1 MAKTANYSAFS
12 NLQVNAARKERSSL
26 IILILRILLYILLG
40 ILALLGVILSMR
52 LKIYLRMTDEFGL
65 RAGLGPVVLT
75 LAPAKPKKPVDPAD
89 FTYEKHQKRLKKE
102 RLRAMKKKE
111 KAEQKKQAKALAK
124 QAEQTAKEEAA
135 AEAAGEEVK
144 KFTLEAILEI
154 IEFVLEEFPRF
165 TSYIHTEI
173 RMLDITVA
181 GKDAADCA
189 KKYGIIA
196 QLTSYLLEILDN
208 GTAMKPLKPDAVAVR
223 ADFLAVKTVYRM
235 DIRIRLRLFSIVR
248 VGFHTLV
255 WYIKRK
261 IKH

>member
-1 MAKTANYSAFS
+1 MI
-12 NLQVNAARKERSSL
+12 V
-26 IILILRILLYILLG
+26 LRILLYILLG
-40 ILALLGVILSMR
+40 IAALLGVILSMR
-52 LKIYLRMTDEFGL
+52 LKIYIRMTDTFGL

-75 LAPAKPKKPVDPAD
+75 LAPAKPKKPVDLKD
-89 FTYEKHQKRLKKE
+89 FTYEKHQKRLQKEQVRARKK
-102 RLRAMKKKE
+102 AE

-124 QAEQTAKEEAA
+124 EAEKTAREEAA
-135 AEAAGEEVK
+135 AEENGEPVK
-144 KFTLEAILEI
+144 KFTLEAVLGI

-208 GTAMKPLKPDAVAVR
+208 GTALKPVKADAVSVR
-223 ADFLAVKTVYRM
+223 ADFLAAKTVYKM

-255 WYIKRK
+255 WFIKTK
-261 IKH
+261 IKNK

>member
-1 MAKTANYSAFS
+1 MI
-12 NLQVNAARKERSSL
+12 V
-26 IILILRILLYILLG
+26 LRILLYILLG
-40 ILALLGVILSMR
+40 IAALLGVILSMR
-52 LKIYLRMTDEFGL
+52 LKIYIRMTDTFGL

-75 LAPAKPKKPVDPAD
+75 LAPAKPKKPVDLKD

-102 RLRAMKKKE
+102 QARARKKAE

-124 QAEQTAKEEAA
+124 EAEKTAREEAA
-135 AEAAGEEVK
+135 AEENGEPVK
-144 KFTLEAILEI
+144 KFTLEAILDI
-154 IEFVLEEFPRF
+154 IGFVLEEFPRF

-173 RMLDITVA
+173 RTLDITVA

-208 GTAMKPLKPDAVAVR
+208 GTALKPVKADAVAVR
-223 ADFLAVKTVYRM
+223 ADFLASKTVYKL

-255 WYIKRK
+255 WFIRTK
-261 IKH
+261 IKNK

>member
-1 MAKTANYSAFS
+1 MI
-12 NLQVNAARKERSSL
+12 V
-26 IILILRILLYILLG
+26 LRILLYILLG
-40 ILALLGVILSMR
+40 IAALLGVILSMR
-52 LKIYLRMTDEFGL
+52 LKIYIRMTDTFGL

-75 LAPAKPKKPVDPAD
+75 LAPAKPKKPVDLKD
-89 FTYEKHQKRLKKE
+89 FTYEKHRKRLQKEQARARKK
-102 RLRAMKKKE
+102 AE

-124 QAEQTAKEEAA
+124 EAEKTAREETA
-135 AEAAGEEVK
+135 AEENGEPVK
-144 KFTLEAILEI
+144 KFTLEAVLGI

-208 GTAMKPLKPDAVAVR
+208 GTALKPVKADAVSVR
-223 ADFLAVKTVYRM
+223 ADFLAAKTVYKM

-255 WYIKRK
+255 WFIKTK
-261 IKH
+261 IKNK

>member
-1 MAKTANYSAFS
+1 MI
-12 NLQVNAARKERSSL
+12 V
-26 IILILRILLYILLG
+26 LRILLYILLG
-40 ILALLGVILSMR
+40 IAALLGVILSMR
-52 LKIYLRMTDEFGL
+52 LKIYIRMTDTFGL

-75 LAPAKPKKPVDPAD
+75 LAPAKPKKPVNLKD
-89 FTYEKHQKRLKKE
+89 FTYEKHQKRLQKEQARARKK
-102 RLRAMKKKE
+102 AE

-124 QAEQTAKEEAA
+124 EAEKTAREEAA
-135 AEAAGEEVK
+135 AEENGEPVK
-144 KFTLEAILEI
+144 KFTLEAVLGI

-208 GTAMKPLKPDAVAVR
+208 GTALKPVKADAVAVR
-223 ADFLAVKTVYRM
+223 ADFLAAKTVYKM

-255 WYIKRK
+255 WFIKTK
-261 IKH
+261 IKNK

>member
-1 MAKTANYSAFS
+1 
-12 NLQVNAARKERSSL
+12 
-26 IILILRILLYILLG
+26 
-40 ILALLGVILSMR
+40 MR
-52 LKIYLRMTDEFGL
+52 LKIYIRMTDEFGL

-89 FTYEKHQKRLKKE
+89 FTYEKHQKRLRKD
-102 RLRAMKKKE
+102 RLRAKKKSE
-111 KAEQKKQAKALAK
+111 KAEQKKQAKELAK
-124 QAEQTAKEEAA
+124 QAKLAEQTAKEEAA
-135 AEAAGEEVK
+135 AETAGEEVK

-154 IEFVLEEFPRF
+154 IGFVLEEFPRF

-223 ADFLAVKTVYRM
+223 ADFLAAKTVYRM

-261 IKH
+261 IRH

>member
-1 MAKTANYSAFS
+1 MD
-12 NLQVNAARKERSSL
+12 LEPRARW
-26 IILILRILLYILLG
+26 
-40 ILALLGVILSMR
+40 
-52 LKIYLRMTDEFGL
+52 
-65 RAGLGPVVLT
+65 
-75 LAPAKPKKPVDPAD
+75 

-135 AEAAGEEVK
+135 AEEAGEDVK

-223 ADFLAVKTVYRM
+223 ADFLAAKTVYRM

>member
-1 MAKTANYSAFS
+1 MI
-12 NLQVNAARKERSSL
+12 V
-26 IILILRILLYILLG
+26 LRILLYILLG
-40 ILALLGVILSMR
+40 ITALLGVILSMR
-52 LKIYLRMTDEFGL
+52 LKIYIRMTDAFGL
-65 RAGLGPVVLT
+65 RAGLGPIVLT
-75 LAPAKPKKPVDPAD
+75 LAPAKPKKAVNLKD
-89 FTYEKHQKRLKKE
+89 FTYEKHQKRLQKEHARARKK
-102 RLRAMKKKE
+102 AE
-111 KAEQKKQAKALAK
+111 KSEQKKQAKALAK
-124 QAEQTAKEEAA
+124 EAEKTAREEAA
-135 AEAAGEEVK
+135 AEENGEPVK
-144 KFTLEAILEI
+144 KFTLEAILGI

-208 GTAMKPLKPDAVAVR
+208 GTAMKPVKSDAVAVR
-223 ADFLAVKTVYRM
+223 ADFLASKTVYKM

-255 WYIKRK
+255 WYIKTK
-261 IKH
+261 VKNK

>member
-1 MAKTANYSAFS
+1 MI
-12 NLQVNAARKERSSL
+12 V
-26 IILILRILLYILLG
+26 LRILLYILLG
-40 ILALLGVILSMR
+40 IAALLGVILSMR
-52 LKIYLRMTDEFGL
+52 LKIYIRMTDTFGL

-75 LAPAKPKKPVDPAD
+75 LAPAKPKKPVDLKD
-89 FTYEKHQKRLKKE
+89 FTYEKHRKRLQKEQARARKK
-102 RLRAMKKKE
+102 AE

-124 QAEQTAKEEAA
+124 EAEKTAREEAA
-135 AEAAGEEVK
+135 AEENGEPVK
-144 KFTLEAILEI
+144 KFTLEAILGI

-196 QLTSYLLEILDN
+196 QLTSYLLDILDN
-208 GTAMKPLKPDAVAVR
+208 GTALKPVKADAVSVR
-223 ADFLAVKTVYRM
+223 ADFLAAKTVYKM

-255 WYIKRK
+255 WFIKTK
-261 IKH
+261 IKNK

>member
-1 MAKTANYSAFS
+1 MI
-12 NLQVNAARKERSSL
+12 V
-26 IILILRILLYILLG
+26 LRILLYILLG
-40 ILALLGVILSMR
+40 IAALLGVILSMR
-52 LKIYLRMTDEFGL
+52 LKIYIRMTDTFGL

-75 LAPAKPKKPVDPAD
+75 LAPAKPKKPVDLKD
-89 FTYEKHQKRLKKE
+89 FTYEKHQKRLQKEQARARKK
-102 RLRAMKKKE
+102 AE

-124 QAEQTAKEEAA
+124 EAEKTAREEAA
-135 AEAAGEEVK
+135 AEENGEPVK
-144 KFTLEAILEI
+144 KFTLEAVLGI

-208 GTAMKPLKPDAVAVR
+208 GTALKPVKADAVSVR
-223 ADFLAVKTVYRM
+223 ADFLAAKTVYKM

-255 WYIKRK
+255 WFIKTK
-261 IKH
+261 IKNK

>member
-1 MAKTANYSAFS
+1 MI
-12 NLQVNAARKERSSL
+12 V
-26 IILILRILLYILLG
+26 LRILLYILLG
-40 ILALLGVILSMR
+40 ITALLGVILSMR
-52 LKIYLRMTDEFGL
+52 IKIYIRMTDAFGL

-75 LAPAKPKKPVDPAD
+75 LAPAKPKKAVNLKD
-89 FTYEKHQKRLKKE
+89 FTYEKHQKRLQKEQSRARKK
-102 RLRAMKKKE
+102 AE

-124 QAEQTAKEEAA
+124 EAEKTAREEAA
-135 AEAAGEEVK
+135 AEENGEPVK
-144 KFTLEAILEI
+144 KFTLEAILGI

-208 GTAMKPLKPDAVAVR
+208 GTAMKPVKADAVAVR
-223 ADFLAVKTVYRM
+223 ADFLASKTVYKM

-255 WYIKRK
+255 WYIKTK
-261 IKH
+261 VKNK

>member
-1 MAKTANYSAFS
+1 MI
-12 NLQVNAARKERSSL
+12 V
-26 IILILRILLYILLG
+26 LRILLYILLG
-40 ILALLGVILSMR
+40 IAALLGVILSMR
-52 LKIYLRMTDEFGL
+52 LKIYIRMTDTFGL

-75 LAPAKPKKPVDPAD
+75 LAPAKPKKPVDLKD
-89 FTYEKHQKRLKKE
+89 FTYEKHRKRLQKEQARARKK
-102 RLRAMKKKE
+102 AE

-124 QAEQTAKEEAA
+124 EAEKTAREEAA
-135 AEAAGEEVK
+135 AEENGEPVK
-144 KFTLEAILEI
+144 KFTLEAILGI

-208 GTAMKPLKPDAVAVR
+208 GTALKPVKADAVSVR
-223 ADFLAVKTVYRM
+223 ADFLAAKTVYKM

-255 WYIKRK
+255 WFIKTK
-261 IKH
+261 IKNK

>member
-1 MAKTANYSAFS
+1 MI
-12 NLQVNAARKERSSL
+12 V
-26 IILILRILLYILLG
+26 LRILLYILLG
-40 ILALLGVILSMR
+40 IAALLGVILSMR
-52 LKIYLRMTDEFGL
+52 LKIYIRMTDTFGL

-75 LAPAKPKKPVDPAD
+75 LAPAKPKKPVDLKD
-89 FTYEKHQKRLKKE
+89 FTYEKHQKRLQKEQARARKK
-102 RLRAMKKKE
+102 AE

-124 QAEQTAKEEAA
+124 EAEKTAREEAA
-135 AEAAGEEVK
+135 AEENGESVK
-144 KFTLEAILEI
+144 KFTLEAIIGI

-208 GTAMKPLKPDAVAVR
+208 GTALKPVKADAVAVR
-223 ADFLAVKTVYRM
+223 ADFLAAKTVYKM

-255 WYIKRK
+255 WFIKTK
-261 IKH
+261 IKNK

>member
-1 MAKTANYSAFS
+1 M
-12 NLQVNAARKERSSL
+12 QVL
-26 IILILRILLYILLG
+26 LLILRIFLYILLG
-40 ILALLGVILSMR
+40 IVVLLGVILSMR
-52 LKIYLRMTDEFGL
+52 LKIYIRMTDTFGL

-75 LAPAKPKKPVDPAD
+75 IAPAKPKKPVDLAD
-89 FTYEKHQKRLKKE
+89 FTYEKHQKRLQKE
-102 RLRAMKKKE
+102 RARALKKAE

-124 QAEQTAKEEAA
+124 EAEKTAKEEAA
-135 AEAAGEEVK
+135 AEANGEPVK
-144 KFTLEAILEI
+144 KFTLEAILGI

-208 GTAMKPLKPDAVAVR
+208 GTALKPVKADAVAVR
-223 ADFLAVKTVYRM
+223 ADFLAAKTVYKL
-235 DIRIRLRLFSIVR
+235 DIRIKLRLFSIVR

-255 WYIKRK
+255 WFIKSK
-261 IKH
+261 IKK

>member
-1 MAKTANYSAFS
+1 M
-12 NLQVNAARKERSSL
+12 
-26 IILILRILLYILLG
+26 LYILLG

-52 LKIYLRMTDEFGL
+52 MKIYLRMTDEFGL

-111 KAEQKKQAKALAK
+111 KAEQKKQAKALAR

-135 AEAAGEEVK
+135 AEEAGEEVK

-223 ADFLAVKTVYRM
+223 ADFLAAKTVYRM

>member
-1 MAKTANYSAFS
+1 MI
-12 NLQVNAARKERSSL
+12 V
-26 IILILRILLYILLG
+26 LRILLYILLG
-40 ILALLGVILSMR
+40 IAALLGVILSMR
-52 LKIYLRMTDEFGL
+52 LKIYIRMTDTFGL

-75 LAPAKPKKPVDPAD
+75 LAPAKPKKPVDLKD
-89 FTYEKHQKRLKKE
+89 FTYEKHQKRLQKEQARARKK
-102 RLRAMKKKE
+102 AE

-124 QAEQTAKEEAA
+124 EAEKTAREETA
-135 AEAAGEEVK
+135 AEENGEPVK

-165 TSYIHTEI
+165 TSYINTEI

-208 GTAMKPLKPDAVAVR
+208 GTALKPVKADAVAVR
-223 ADFLAVKTVYRM
+223 ADFLAAKTVYKM

-255 WYIKRK
+255 WFIKTK
-261 IKH
+261 IKNK